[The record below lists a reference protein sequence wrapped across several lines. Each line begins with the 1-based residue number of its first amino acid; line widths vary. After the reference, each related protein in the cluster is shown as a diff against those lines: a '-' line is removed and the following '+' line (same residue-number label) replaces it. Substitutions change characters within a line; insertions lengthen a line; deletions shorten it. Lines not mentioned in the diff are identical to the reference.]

1 MLSEV
6 IFSGTGPLTG
16 GQQIPFTS
24 PVDGAPVLFYLSAS
38 GFTKSAPTML
48 SIQMLVDDNAISS
61 AQVFVN
67 ESGAYR
73 SLVCFVQTTTLS
85 YGPHTLSLEPSSS
98 FLSDANCTFNI
109 TMVY

>member
-6 IFSGTGPLTG
+6 IYSGTGPITG

-24 PVDGAPVLFYLSAS
+24 PVDGVPVLFYLSAS
-38 GFTKSAPTML
+38 GFTKEAPAL
-48 SIQMLVDDNAISS
+48 VSIEMQLDGTTISS
-61 AQVFVN
+61 AQVFIN

-73 SLVCFVQTTTLS
+73 SLICFVETTNLT
-85 YGPHTLSLEPSSS
+85 YGPHTLTLGPSST
-98 FLSDANCTFNI
+98 FQSDSNCTFNV